1 MQESQRTPGYRYRPI
16 DVTDLEAQSKK
27 TLDVQAVHG
36 DGEVGVPVRTAKH
49 NDAKQRDER
58 PPRSPL
64 V

>member
-16 DVTDLEAQSKK
+16 DVTELAAQSKK

-36 DGEVGVPVRTAKH
+36 DGEVGVPVRTAKRS
-49 NDAKQRDER
+49 DAQQRDAR
-58 PPRSPL
+58 PARSPF